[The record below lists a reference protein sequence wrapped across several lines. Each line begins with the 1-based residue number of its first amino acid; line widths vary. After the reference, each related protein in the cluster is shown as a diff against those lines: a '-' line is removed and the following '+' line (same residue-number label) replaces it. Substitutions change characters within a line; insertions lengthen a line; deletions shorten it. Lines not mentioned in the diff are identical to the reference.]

1 VGWKSCGII
10 DETDLQ
16 LYCQAA
22 SVMESL
28 LEWVEPQAP
37 LRLFVLLILCSCGF
51 PFSKVLALILA
62 GVLVS
67 RGSSPLALALAGTL
81 GLHLGDALHFTLGRL
96 LGVQIFE
103 WRLFRRLLPKQRQQ
117 AALALVERRGVLTL
131 FIARITPFLRTAC
144 YLAMGSLGVRP
155 LLFHSINL
163 LVSAVYAGGFL
174 LFGWVLGANLEEV
187 ERWGLLGHALL
198 GSTALLGL
206 AWFLLRAWNRQRQTA
221 LADLGSSLES

>member
-1 VGWKSCGII
+1 M
-10 DETDLQ
+10 
-16 LYCQAA
+16 
-22 SVMESL
+22 MESL
-28 LEWVEPQAP
+28 LEWVEPQAS

-67 RGSSPLALALAGTL
+67 RGSSPGGLALAGTL

-96 LGVQIFE
+96 LGVQIFA
-103 WRLFRRLLPKQRQQ
+103 WPLFRRLLPKQRQQ
-117 AALALVERRGVLTL
+117 AALALVQRRGVLTL

-174 LFGWVLGANLEEV
+174 LFGWLLGANLDQV
-187 ERWGLLGHALL
+187 ERWGLAGQALL
-198 GSTALLGL
+198 GAAAFLCV
-206 AWFLLRAWNRQRQTA
+206 AWTLWRAWNRQRHTV
-221 LADLGSSLES
+221 LADLGGPTHLP